1 MIGKEHICFDPALG
15 DLSENDNIGAFVRAG
30 TDGDPISSGDGSSD
44 NVANTFEGL
53 DARSFMF
60 AYDATGDNWDRLRI
74 NSSGE
79 LLVSAN
85 LTVDNDFAHAEDDAH
100 VSGDIGSFSL
110 SIRLDDIDGVNTA
123 YIAGANGDYQ
133 GFFTDEKGQLYVT
146 DESGNA
152 LLTTIDSVLDN
163 ILIDTNAMVV
173 DLAAIEV
180 ELLDQGTTLDSILVD
195 TNAMV
200 VDLAAIEVEL
210 LDQGTTLDSVLVE
223 LQKNKFIGDC
233 LRVTDAAQS
242 IKTTAVSATGTQADL
257 LTSALSNRTGLYV
270 QNCGN
275 RPVYIA
281 EDGAADA
288 AATGLKLSCGAV
300 AEFKFGASAR
310 LDIKAA
316 GGTQEVRVLEY
327 AC

>member
-1 MIGKEHICFDPALG
+1 MIGKTKWCFDPALG

-30 TDGDPISSGDGSSD
+30 TDGDAISSGDGNSD

-53 DARSFMF
+53 DVRSFLF
-60 AYDATGDNWDRLRI
+60 GYDATGDNWDRLQI

-100 VSGDIGSFSL
+100 VSGDVGSFSL

-123 YIAGANGDYQ
+123 YLAGTNGDYQ

-152 LLTTIDSVLDN
+152 ILTTIDSV
-163 ILIDTNAMVV
+163 
-173 DLAAIEV
+173 
-180 ELLDQGTTLDSILVD
+180 LDSILVD

-210 LDQGTTLDSVLVE
+210 LDQGTTLDSMLVE
-223 LQKNKFIGDC
+223 LQEFKYIGDC

-242 IKTTAVSATGTQADL
+242 LKTTAVSATGTQADL
-257 LTSALSNRTGLYV
+257 LTAALSNRTGLYV

-275 RPVYIA
+275 REVYIA

-288 AATGLKLSCGAV
+288 AVTGLKLPCGAI
-300 AEFKFGASAR
+300 ADFRFGASAR
-310 LDIKAA
+310 LDIKAI
-316 GGTQEVRVLEY
+316 GGTQDVRVLEY
-327 AC
+327 ACS